1 MRFIDDKSLE
11 RLGFKKLLSRVE
23 TLSPYG
29 KSKLK
34 GLKNYL
40 RGEEGL
46 LEEEFNKMET
56 FMEFSSNNRDI
67 VRNVEGIIHRLKDIK
82 TAINNCLKEHILDE
96 VDLFEI
102 KAQALL
108 MEEMNEYL
116 KEFPSELHDFLLKD
130 VSRVIKALDPDN
142 DRTPTFY
149 IYESY
154 SPELREIREK
164 KKGIEKEIYA
174 SNDFDEITQ
183 LKEERL
189 KVLVEEER
197 VELEIKKKLTSILY
211 DEAEDFLENIEKI
224 GNLDFLMAKVRFA
237 KTYGG
242 IRPEISKNYE
252 IDVKGLV
259 NIEVREVLEA
269 KSRPFTPIDISIGS
283 GVTIITGANMGGKS
297 VALKTITENLLLFH
311 MGFFVIAEEAKFP
324 LIDFVFFIS
333 DDMQDISKG
342 LSTFG
347 AEIMKLKEVNVF
359 LDLGI
364 GFVVFDEFARGTNP
378 KEGQKF
384 VEALAKYL
392 NDRPTISLM
401 TTHFDGIVREGMNHY
416 QVVGLKNVDFNKL
429 KTKIELSSNSMGLI
443 QEYMDFRLEKA
454 GKEEVPKD
462 ALNIAKLIGIDKRFT
477 EIILD
482 EYIKED

>member
-40 RGEEGL
+40 RGEEDL

-56 FMEFSSNNRDI
+56 FMKFSSNNRDI

-102 KAQALL
+102 KVQALL
-108 MEEMNEYL
+108 MEELNEYL

-174 SNDFDEITQ
+174 SNDFDEITR

>member
-174 SNDFDEITQ
+174 SNDFDEITR

>member
-40 RGEEGL
+40 RGEEDL

-56 FMEFSSNNRDI
+56 FMKFSSNNRDI

-102 KAQALL
+102 KVQALL
-108 MEEMNEYL
+108 MEELNEYL
-116 KEFPSELHDFLLKD
+116 KEVPNELHDFLLKD
-130 VSRVIKALDPDN
+130 VSKIIKALDPDN

-174 SNDFDEITQ
+174 SNDFDEITR

>member
-40 RGEEGL
+40 RGEEDL

-56 FMEFSSNNRDI
+56 FMKFSSNNRDI

-102 KAQALL
+102 KVQALL
-108 MEEMNEYL
+108 MEELNEYL
-116 KEFPSELHDFLLKD
+116 KEFPNELHDFLLKD
-130 VSRVIKALDPDN
+130 VSKIIKALDPDN

-174 SNDFDEITQ
+174 SNDFDEITR

>member
-40 RGEEGL
+40 RGEEDL

-56 FMEFSSNNRDI
+56 FMKFSSNNRDI

-102 KAQALL
+102 KVQAFL
-108 MEEMNEYL
+108 MEELNEYL
-116 KEFPSELHDFLLKD
+116 KEFPTDLHYFLLKD
-130 VSRVIKALDPDN
+130 VSKVIKALDPDN
-142 DRTPTFY
+142 DKTPTFY

-174 SNDFDEITQ
+174 SNDFDEITR

-197 VELEIKKKLTSILY
+197 IELEIKKKLTLILY

>member
-11 RLGFKKLLSRVE
+11 RLGFRKLLTRVE

-29 KSKLK
+29 KAKLK
-34 GLKNYL
+34 KLKNYL
-40 RGEEGL
+40 RGEEQL
-46 LEEEFNKMET
+46 LEEEFVKMEV
-56 FMEFSSNNRDI
+56 FMNFSEENKNLIRDI
-67 VRNVEGIIHRLKDIK
+67 EGIIHRLKDIK
-82 TAINNCLKEHILDE
+82 TVVNNCLKENILDD

-108 MEEMNEYL
+108 MEELNL
-116 KEFPSELHDFLLKD
+116 LLKKLPEELKD
-130 VSRVIKALDPDN
+130 FDLESMEEMIDALDPDK
-142 DRTPTFY
+142 DRLPTFY
-149 IYESY
+149 VYDSY
-154 SPELREIREK
+154 SLGLKMVRDK
-164 KKGIEKEIYA
+164 KKDVEKRIFAAKSFEEV
-174 SNDFDEITQ
+174 SQ

-189 KVLVEEER
+189 EILVEEER
-197 VELEIKKKLTSILY
+197 EELEVRKQLTSILLKK
-211 DEAEDFLENIEKI
+211 AEGFLKNIDKI

-242 IRPEISKNYE
+242 IRPEISINNE
-252 IDVKGLV
+252 IDVAGLV
-259 NIEVREVLEA
+259 NIEVREMLEA
-269 KSRPFTPIDISIGS
+269 KSKAFTPIDVKLGS

-311 MGFFVIAEEAKFP
+311 MGFFVIAEKAKFP
-324 LIDFVFFIS
+324 LVDFE
-333 DDMQDISKG
+333 
-342 LSTFG
+342 T
-347 AEIMKLKEVNVF
+347 
-359 LDLGI
+359 

-401 TTHFDGIVREGMNHY
+401 TTHFDGIVGDNMNHY
-416 QVVGLKNVDFNKL
+416 QVVGLKNVDFENL
-429 KTKIELSSNSMGLI
+429 RRKIELSKNSMELI

-454 GKEEVPKD
+454 DKAEVPKD

-477 EIILD
+477 EIILE

>member
-29 KSKLK
+29 KTKLK
-34 GLKNYL
+34 ELKNYL
-40 RGEEGL
+40 RGEENI
-46 LEEEFNKMET
+46 LEEEFNKMEI
-56 FMEFSSNNRDI
+56 FMKFSSENRDT
-67 VRNVEGIIHRLKDIK
+67 VRNVEGLIHRLKDIK
-82 TAINNCLKEHILDE
+82 TVVSNCLKDHILDE

-102 KAQALL
+102 KVQALL

-116 KEFPSELHDFLLKD
+116 KNFPKELQNFLLKD
-130 VSRVIKALDPDN
+130 VSKVIETLDPDN

-154 SPELREIREK
+154 SDELKKIREK
-164 KKGIEKEIYA
+164 KKSIEKEIYA
-174 SNDFDEITQ
+174 SSNFDEITA

-197 VELEIKKKLTSILY
+197 VELEVKKRLTSILY
-211 DEAEDFLENIEKI
+211 NEAEDFLENIEKI

-242 IRPEISKNYE
+242 IRPKISKNFE
-252 IDVKGLV
+252 VDVKGLV

-269 KSRPFTPIDISIGS
+269 KSRPFTPIDIKIGS

-347 AEIMKLKEVNVF
+347 AEIMKLREVNVF
-359 LDLGI
+359 LDLGV

-384 VEALAKYL
+384 VEALARYL

-416 QVVGLKNVDFNKL
+416 QVVGLKNVDFDKL

-477 EIILD
+477 EIILN

>member
-40 RGEEGL
+40 RGEEDL

-56 FMEFSSNNRDI
+56 FMKFSSNNRDI

>member
-34 GLKNYL
+34 ELKNYL
-40 RGEEGL
+40 RGEEDL

-154 SPELREIREK
+154 SSELREIREK

-174 SNDFDEITQ
+174 SNDFDEITR

>member
-1 MRFIDDKSLE
+1 MEIFMN
-11 RLGFKKLLSRVE
+11 F
-23 TLSPYG
+23 
-29 KSKLK
+29 SKEN
-34 GLKNYL
+34 KNL
-40 RGEEGL
+40 I
-46 LEEEFNKMET
+46 K
-56 FMEFSSNNRDI
+56 DI
-67 VRNVEGIIHRLKDIK
+67 EGIIHRLKDIK
-82 TAINNCLKEHILDE
+82 TVVNNCLKENILDD

-102 KAQALL
+102 KVQALL
-108 MEEMNEYL
+108 MEELNI
-116 KEFPSELHDFLLKD
+116 LLKKLPVELKNFNLESMKEMID
-130 VSRVIKALDPDN
+130 ALDPDK
-142 DRTPTFY
+142 DRLPTFY
-149 IYESY
+149 VYDSY
-154 SPELREIREK
+154 SAALKMVRDK
-164 KKGIEKEIYA
+164 KKDIEKRIFAAKSFEEV
-174 SNDFDEITQ
+174 SQ

-189 KVLVEEER
+189 KILVEEER
-197 VELEIKKKLTSILY
+197 EELEVRRQLTSILLKK
-211 DEAEDFLENIEKI
+211 AEGFLENIDKI

-242 IRPEISKNYE
+242 IRPEISTDNE
-252 IDVKGLV
+252 IDVTGLV
-259 NIEVREVLEA
+259 NIEVREMLEA
-269 KSRPFTPIDISIGS
+269 KSKTFTPIDVKLKS

-311 MGFFVIAEEAKFP
+311 MGFFVIAEKAKFP
-324 LIDFVFFIS
+324 LVDFVFFIS

-347 AEIMKLKEVNVF
+347 AEIMKLKEVNIF
-359 LDLGI
+359 LDLGT

-401 TTHFDGIVREGMNHY
+401 TTHFDGIVRDNMNHY
-416 QVVGLKNVDFNKL
+416 QVVGLKNVDFENL
-429 KTKIELSSNSMGLI
+429 RRKIELSKNSMELI

-454 GKEEVPKD
+454 DKAEVPKD

-477 EIILD
+477 EIILE

>member
-40 RGEEGL
+40 RGEEDL

-56 FMEFSSNNRDI
+56 FMKFSSNNRDI

-102 KAQALL
+102 KVQALL
-108 MEEMNEYL
+108 MEELNEYL

-130 VSRVIKALDPDN
+130 VSKIIKALDPDN

-174 SNDFDEITQ
+174 SNDFDEITR

-443 QEYMDFRLEKA
+443 QKYMDFRLEKA

>member
-11 RLGFKKLLSRVE
+11 RLGFQKLLSRVE

-40 RGEEGL
+40 RGEEDL

-56 FMEFSSNNRDI
+56 FMKFSSNNRDI

-102 KAQALL
+102 KVQALL
-108 MEEMNEYL
+108 MEELNEYL
-116 KEFPSELHDFLLKD
+116 KEFPNELHNFLLKD
-130 VSRVIKALDPDN
+130 VSKIIKALDPDN

-174 SNDFDEITQ
+174 SNDFDEITR

>member
-40 RGEEGL
+40 RGEEDL

-56 FMEFSSNNRDI
+56 FMKFSSNNRDI

-102 KAQALL
+102 KVQALL
-108 MEEMNEYL
+108 MEELNEYL

-130 VSRVIKALDPDN
+130 VSKIIKALDPDN

-174 SNDFDEITQ
+174 SNDFDEITK

>member
-40 RGEEGL
+40 RGEEDL

-56 FMEFSSNNRDI
+56 FMKFSSNNRDI

-102 KAQALL
+102 KVQALL
-108 MEEMNEYL
+108 MEELNEYL

-130 VSRVIKALDPDN
+130 VSKIIKALDPDN

-174 SNDFDEITQ
+174 SNDFDEITR

>member
-40 RGEEGL
+40 RGEEDL

-102 KAQALL
+102 KVQAFL
-108 MEEMNEYL
+108 MEELNEYL
-116 KEFPSELHDFLLKD
+116 KEFPTDLHYFLLKD

-142 DRTPTFY
+142 DKTPTFY

-174 SNDFDEITQ
+174 SNDFDEITR

>member
-40 RGEEGL
+40 RGEEDL

-189 KVLVEEER
+189 KVLVEEEK

>member
-40 RGEEGL
+40 RGEEDL

-56 FMEFSSNNRDI
+56 FMKFSSNNRDI
-67 VRNVEGIIHRLKDIK
+67 IRNVEGLIHRLKDIK
-82 TAINNCLKEHILDE
+82 TVINNCLKEHILDE

-102 KAQALL
+102 KVQALI
-108 MEEMNEYL
+108 MEELNEYL
-116 KEFPSELHDFLLKD
+116 KEFPNELHDFLLKD
-130 VSRVIKALDPDN
+130 VSKIIKALDPDN

-154 SPELREIREK
+154 SPELKEIREK

-174 SNDFDEITQ
+174 SNDFDEITR

-269 KSRPFTPIDISIGS
+269 KGRPFTPIDISIGS

-477 EIILD
+477 KIILD

>member
-40 RGEEGL
+40 RGEEDL

-174 SNDFDEITQ
+174 SNDFDEITR

-197 VELEIKKKLTSILY
+197 VELEVKKKLTSILY